1 MAAKR
6 KKGGKK
12 NSAAATY
19 KSKVGLKT
27 LLIILLVIVIIAI
40 LAFAAYKAGLI
51 PQKYIDYIKYEIL
64 KIERE
69 EDKYGTLSINDIEF
83 EYDGTA
89 TAEPVFSKSNRAEDI
104 TYIYDDGNL
113 VFSGNTVSYKTS
125 VSENKVIS
133 VTAKTAHLETGFK
146 VTVKPINYGTLVVEN
161 KNKLTLQQGK
171 RKTINLNFSN
181 PERSEDLTFDFK
193 DNYFSI
199 DKVDNKYVIEA
210 IEITG
215 EEGIEVTAKSEHFE
229 VTFVV
234 VITEDDSIVMD
245 STASEELEIYFPEL
259 QSYYTGDCTLI
270 KVGNVEVL
278 IDAGSKTSCVATVD
292 DFIKTKCTDGKLEYV
307 IVTHAHEDHY
317 AGFATSS
324 NVKSIFDRYEIGTII
339 DFAQITNDP
348 KSPKSEQAM
357 YKNYQRE
364 LSEAVTAGAVHYTA
378 KEARESENYIFKLS
392 ETVSLTIIDSYY
404 YYNVSTTEN
413 DHSVCTL
420 LTQTCA
426 DGKERNFLFTG
437 DLEKKGESWIAA
449 NDDLP
454 EVELFKAGH
463 HGSKTSSN
471 SDLLAVIKP
480 KIVCVCCCAG
490 TSEYTPKQENQ
501 FPTQEFINRISVW
514 TARVYVT
521 TVVVDDKA
529 KTFESM
535 NGTITVISF
544 ENKITINGSDNNTV
558 LKDTDWFKKNRTCPE
573 NWAS

>member
-6 KKGGKK
+6 KNGGGKK
-12 NSAAATY
+12 KSPAAAY
-19 KSKVGLKT
+19 KSKVGLKA

-51 PQKYIDYIKYEIL
+51 PQKYVDYIKYEIL
-64 KIERE
+64 KI
-69 EDKYGTLSINDIEF
+69 DKNDKGDNGGKKNETSDIIET
-83 EYDGTA
+83 D
-89 TAEPVFSKSNRAEDI
+89 
-104 TYIYDDGNL
+104 
-113 VFSGNTVSYKTS
+113 SY
-125 VSENKVIS
+125 
-133 VTAKTAHLETGFK
+133 
-146 VTVKPINYGTLVVEN
+146 
-161 KNKLTLQQGK
+161 
-171 RKTINLNFSN
+171 
-181 PERSEDLTFDFK
+181 
-193 DNYFSI
+193 
-199 DKVDNKYVIEA
+199 
-210 IEITG
+210 
-215 EEGIEVTAKSEHFE
+215 
-229 VTFVV
+229 
-234 VITEDDSIVMD
+234 
-245 STASEELEIYFPEL
+245 ASEELEIYFPEL

-339 DFAQITNDP
+339 DFAQITEKKDTQN
-348 KSPKSEQAM
+348 M

-364 LSEAVTAGAVHYTA
+364 LSEAVTAGATHYTA
-378 KEARESENYIFKLS
+378 KEVRESGNYIFSLS
-392 ETVSLTIIDSYY
+392 ETVSFTIIDSYY
-404 YYNVSTTEN
+404 YYNVSKTEN

-449 NDDLP
+449 NDNLP

-490 TSEYTPKQENQ
+490 TSEYTKTQENQ
-501 FPTQEFINRISVW
+501 FPTQEFINRISFW

-544 ENKITINGSDNNTV
+544 ENKITINGSNNNTV
-558 LKDTDWFKKNRTCPE
+558 LKDTEWFKNNRTCPE